1 MSSRIMQ
8 KMRIIPKKFLKIL
21 ICGKTIVKDL
31 MDTKQL
37 PEERMI
43 QIKKKI

>member
-1 MSSRIMQ
+1 
-8 KMRIIPKKFLKIL
+8 MRIIPKKFLKIL

-31 MDTKQL
+31 IETKQL
-37 PEERMI
+37 LKERII